1 MKLDGEWRFLLDR
14 DDRYADAPPP
24 DDAFGEGNIRVPG
37 SWEEQGYGDEPPY
50 GQIDTWTKVREYE
63 GAAWYRTTFRIGDG
77 EARADAGSAAAID
90 AEGSGTKGIGTGGI
104 GTGGIGE
111 SVKTAD
117 GSATAAGRSVGEPDG
132 AADGLSEAF
141 WELTIAGARWTTQ
154 VWLNGAYAGSQD
166 SLSAPHAYRLDGTV
180 RLGVNELD
188 IRVDNRMR
196 LPLSDSHI
204 HTRHTATAWGGI
216 TGGVRLRRLARA
228 RVEAI
233 AIEPEPEAGVFRCR
247 VRAGGE
253 IAAGDTIVATFRA
266 PDGGIFR
273 ASAELSPAGPVRSH
287 DSQGGHGGHGWRGD
301 GGGHGSSGCE
311 VAEFAAELTCALGDA
326 PALWSDARPLLYE
339 AEFALIR
346 DGETLDR
353 KTRRTGLRRLTAD
366 GKRLLLNGHPIWLRG
381 YVDCCIFP
389 LTGYPVW
396 DKAHYERQFRIAK
409 SYGFNHVRLHG
420 WTAPEPFWEAADE
433 AGMLVQTE
441 LPHWSAYYQPREAT
455 PPADVDAFLESE
467 LRRIYAQLNAHPS
480 FVLFAPGNELA
491 PDNGHPRLNELVRLA
506 RELDPT
512 RLATDNTGF
521 GQLPEQD
528 REGDFFIPSFNW
540 HVPLKTE
547 EIAMPATDRDFSAVA
562 RLSAK
567 PVIGHEHA
575 QFTMYARPE
584 EKEKYTGVLR
594 PTWLETIEE
603 TLEAKGLAAR
613 VPEWIEATGVH
624 QIRALK
630 EAMERARRTPDAA
643 GVQLLDIRDFP
654 GQGHATTGLL
664 DVFWDSKGTIA
675 PERALDFNG
684 PTVLLMSCP
693 ARTLF
698 AGERMPVRLLVSHYG
713 EAPVLKG
720 RVAWRL
726 SAGEETIGSGEMEV
740 AGLRAGEVAEIGVV
754 HVGSGPERA
763 AARIALEARW
773 LDDGA
778 TTSDAA
784 IRNSWSFWSFPRPRP
799 ADSDAT
805 VWTSA
810 PALKT
815 VLYGAIHEPNASFD
829 PRFDPARRGVRL
841 AVVERLTTNVLQHL
855 VAGGRVLLL
864 AGEPE
869 LYDAVTT
876 KYLPVFWNYLMFSEQ
891 AGGTMGAIVRDH
903 PALGGFPHEGASDW
917 HWYHLLNGTPAICL
931 DAAPGIRPIVE
942 IVDNFNRAKRLAA
955 VFEARVGAGRL
966 LVSTL
971 AWRTPADFKRPESA
985 YLFAEM
991 LNYALGDRFE
1001 PETTLTVGQVLGMVR
1016 LRGIHSF
1023 L

>member
-1 MKLDGEWRFLLDR
+1 MRMNDRQMRLDGEWRFLLDP

-24 DDAFGEGNIRVPG
+24 DGAFGEGTIQVPG
-37 SWEEQGYGDEPPY
+37 SWEEQGYGDEPPF

-63 GAAWYRTTFRIGDG
+63 GAAWYRTTFRVGDG
-77 EARADAGSAAAID
+77 GSADWTGTATEGGGGTRAVAGNRGDAANA
-90 AEGSGTKGIGTGGI
+90 AEGS
-104 GTGGIGE
+104 
-111 SVKTAD
+111 AD
-117 GSATAAGRSVGEPDG
+117 RS
-132 AADGLSEAF
+132 SEAA
-141 WELTIAGARWTTQ
+141 WALTIAGARWTTE
-154 VWLNGAYAGSQD
+154 VWVNGAYAGRQD
-166 SLSAPHAYRLDGTV
+166 SLSAPHAHLLDGLV
-180 RLGVNELD
+180 RAGANELA

-196 LPLSDSHI
+196 LPLADSHI

-216 TGGVRLRRLARA
+216 TGGVRLARLAPA
-228 RVEAI
+228 RFARI
-233 AIEPEPEAGVFRCR
+233 AIEPDPAAGLFRCR
-247 VRAGGE
+247 VTARGE
-253 IAAGDTIVATFRA
+253 LAPGDAVVATFRA
-266 PDGGIFR
+266 PDGETFSATAAFFPADAASARPDEEDSAGGSR
-273 ASAELSPAGPVRSH
+273 ASATADV
-287 DSQGGHGGHGWRGD
+287 
-301 GGGHGSSGCE
+301 
-311 VAEFAAELTCALGDA
+311 VAELICAVGDA
-326 PALWSDARPLLYE
+326 PAPWSDARPQLYD
-339 AEFALIR
+339 AEFALVR
-346 DGETLDR
+346 DDATLDR
-353 KTRRTGLRRLTAD
+353 TTRRPGLRQLAAD
-366 GKRLLLNGHPIWLRG
+366 GKRLLLNGHPVWLRG

-433 AGMLVQTE
+433 AGMLVQAE
-441 LPHWSAYYQPREAT
+441 LPHWSAHYQPREAE
-455 PPADVDAFLESE
+455 PPADVDAFLEAE

-480 FVLFAPGNELA
+480 FVLFAMGNELA

-506 RELDPT
+506 RKLDPT

-540 HVPLKTE
+540 HAPLKTE

-575 QFTMYARPE
+575 QFAMYVRPE
-584 EKEKYTGVLR
+584 EKAKYTGVLR

-603 TLEAKGLAAR
+603 TLAEKGLASL
-613 VPEWIEATGVH
+613 VPAFIEATGTH
-624 QIRALK
+624 QARALK

-664 DVFWDSKGTIA
+664 DAFWDSKGTIEPA
-675 PERALDFNG
+675 RVLEFNG
-684 PTVLLMSCP
+684 PTVLLMSC
-693 ARTLF
+693 ATRTLF
-698 AGERMPVRLLVSHYG
+698 AGERMSVRLSVSHYG
-713 EAPVLKG
+713 EAPVLEG

-726 SAGEETIGSGEMEV
+726 SSGGRTLAEGELAV
-740 AGLRAGEVAEIGVV
+740 VGLTAGEVAEAGVV
-754 HVGSGPERA
+754 QVGCGAGTEA
-763 AARIALEARW
+763 AELVLEARW
-773 LDDGA
+773 VGIGA
-778 TTSDAA
+778 ATDSAE
-784 IRNSWSFWSFPRPRP
+784 IRNAWSFWSFPRV
-799 ADSDAT
+799 AYGDTEAI
-805 VWTSA
+805 WTSA
-810 PALKT
+810 PALKS
-815 VLYGAIHEPNASFD
+815 VLYGAIHEPNARFD
-829 PRFDPARRGVRL
+829 PRIYPARRGVCL
-841 AVVERLTTNVLQHL
+841 AIVERLTTNVLQHL

-864 AGEPE
+864 AGESE
-869 LYDAVTT
+869 LYDAVMT

-903 PALGGFPHEGASDW
+903 PALGGFPHDGRSDW

-985 YLFAEM
+985 FLFGE
-991 LNYALGDRFE
+991 LLDYASGKCFE
-1001 PETTLTVGQVLGMVR
+1001 PEAALTVGQLLGMVR